1 MITLKAPIELKT
13 RTDFIKDHESFGER
27 IAGNYSLIGIEIG
40 EEELLHIV
48 NSPPEIYIAEGGATT
63 IVGNTLIS
71 SRNEEKLDIINNML
85 NRIMLSVNTE
95 LSYQDRAYITDALYK
110 IGIKDDR
117 KFMNEVRRMMNE
129 SRLEEDF
136 INDYLSVTL
145 DRENEELRIE
155 TLELSREIV
164 ERGLDAGLTLRE
176 QSLSQNIMRRLQT
189 GAIYQI
195 VANFNKSLDETRI
208 NLAEQM
214 ISEQENIAK
223 EMLVQNFL
231 TEMVREG
238 AEIYYREEAGETGE
252 TGPEGEQEQREGAL
266 YRESTT
272 QTERT
277 RLSETERLL
286 RESERESILSLSEHE
301 RAELILREEAARSG
315 EAEDTEGGATRESAP
330 GTEFLSERERERYL
344 ELQNSIRESRE
355 LREARLTEREGAEI
369 VYREGSEGAPS
380 DEAAGNITER
390 LRERIILR
398 EEAARRG
405 EAEETEGGATRE
417 SEPGTEILSE
427 RERERYLELQN
438 SIRESRELREAR
450 LTEREGAEIVYR
462 EGSEG
467 APSDEAAGNIT
478 ERLRERI
485 IYESRNLYERELKSG
500 TLKETAVRET
510 INAAVLYDIVK
521 NLYHTGYERII
532 ANNSWTEYRG
542 ALYRSSENTINR
554 VSNTSYE
561 SNPVIRNGG
570 ITEGD
575 TSLRLD
581 YTEFEELSE
590 IEENEGNIELIENQ
604 IRQMNETNLA
614 NVSRYEQM
622 REILK
627 QLTPERRT
635 TGGRER
641 TRREALMALED
652 EKAILQSLEEG
663 EGVEEARRREVF
675 HEISRLF
682 PDSAAQVF
690 NVIEQYLENPAA
702 VQDMN
707 IVSGNVAQAAEEI
720 MRMQQISERAQ
731 EPEIPEDIRTESEE
745 LFFKKEERL
754 TEDELTE
761 ILDSYRNRETRQT
774 QDINNAQDISETR
787 TVNSTTVTRNTDRN
801 LTERELADIEDMVN
815 RGVRS
820 QMGAISEQ
828 VLTRLEKR
836 LRNEKS
842 RRGL

>member
-252 TGPEGEQEQREGAL
+252 NVPEGEQEQREGEL

-286 RESERESILSLSEHE
+286 RESERESILSLSEHG

-330 GTEFLSERERERYL
+330 GTEF
-344 ELQNSIRESRE
+344 
-355 LREARLTEREGAEI
+355 
-369 VYREGSEGAPS
+369 
-380 DEAAGNITER
+380 
-390 LRERIILR
+390 
-398 EEAARRG
+398 
-405 EAEETEGGATRE
+405 
-417 SEPGTEILSE
+417 LSE

-554 VSNTSYE
+554 VSNLSYE
-561 SNPVIRNGG
+561 SNPVIRTGG

-604 IRQMNETNLA
+604 IRQMNEMNLA

-627 QLTPERRT
+627 QLTPERRA

-663 EGVEEARRREVF
+663 DGAEEARRREVF

-731 EPEIPEDIRTESEE
+731 EPEIPEEIRTESEE

-761 ILDSYRNRETRQT
+761 ILDTYRNRETRQT
-774 QDINNAQDISETR
+774 QDISNAQDISETR

>member
-1 MITLKAPIELKT
+1 MITLKAPLELKT
-13 RTDFIKDHESFGER
+13 RTDFMKDHESFGER

-238 AEIYYREEAGETGE
+238 ADIYYREEAGETGE

-315 EAEDTEGGATRESAP
+315 EAED
-330 GTEFLSERERERYL
+330 
-344 ELQNSIRESRE
+344 
-355 LREARLTEREGAEI
+355 
-369 VYREGSEGAPS
+369 
-380 DEAAGNITER
+380 
-390 LRERIILR
+390 
-398 EEAARRG
+398 
-405 EAEETEGGATRE
+405 TEGGATRE

-561 SNPVIRNGG
+561 SNPVIRTGG

-604 IRQMNETNLA
+604 IRQMNEMNLA

-627 QLTPERRT
+627 QLTPERRA

-663 EGVEEARRREVF
+663 DGAEEARRREVF
-675 HEISRLF
+675 SEISRLF

-761 ILDSYRNRETRQT
+761 ILDTYRSRETRQT
-774 QDINNAQDISETR
+774 QDISNAQDISETR
-787 TVNSTTVTRNTDRN
+787 TVNTTTITRNTDRN
-801 LTERELADIEDMVN
+801 LTEREIADIEDMVN

>member
-1 MITLKAPIELKT
+1 MITLKAPLELKT
-13 RTDFIKDHESFGER
+13 RTDFMKDHESFGER

-214 ISEQENIAK
+214 ISEQENVAK

-252 TGPEGEQEQREGAL
+252 NGPEGEQEQSEGEL

-277 RLSETERLL
+277 RLSETERIL

-315 EAEDTEGGATRESAP
+315 EAENTEGGVTRESAP
-330 GTEFLSERERERYL
+330 DTEFLSERERERYL

-369 VYREGSEGAPS
+369 VYREGSEGA
-380 DEAAGNITER
+380 
-390 LRERIILR
+390 L
-398 EEAARRG
+398 
-405 EAEETEGGATRE
+405 
-417 SEPGTEILSE
+417 
-427 RERERYLELQN
+427 
-438 SIRESRELREAR
+438 
-450 LTEREGAEIVYR
+450 
-462 EGSEG
+462 
-467 APSDEAAGNIT
+467 SDEAAGNIT

-561 SNPVIRNGG
+561 SNPVIRTGG

-604 IRQMNETNLA
+604 IRQMNEMNLA

-627 QLTPERRT
+627 QLTPERRA

-663 EGVEEARRREVF
+663 DGAEEARRREVF
-675 HEISRLF
+675 SEISRLF

-761 ILDSYRNRETRQT
+761 ILDTYRSRETRQT
-774 QDINNAQDISETR
+774 QDISNAQDISETR
-787 TVNSTTVTRNTDRN
+787 TVNTTTITRNTDRN
-801 LTERELADIEDMVN
+801 LTEREIADIEDMVN

>member
-252 TGPEGEQEQREGAL
+252 NVPEGEQEQREGEL

-315 EAEDTEGGATRESAP
+315 EAEETEGGATRESAP
-330 GTEFLSERERERYL
+330 GTEF
-344 ELQNSIRESRE
+344 
-355 LREARLTEREGAEI
+355 
-369 VYREGSEGAPS
+369 
-380 DEAAGNITER
+380 
-390 LRERIILR
+390 
-398 EEAARRG
+398 
-405 EAEETEGGATRE
+405 
-417 SEPGTEILSE
+417 LSE

-532 ANNSWTEYRG
+532 ANNSWTEYRD

-561 SNPVIRNGG
+561 SNPVIRTGG

-604 IRQMNETNLA
+604 IRQMNEMNLA

-627 QLTPERRT
+627 QLTPERRA

-663 EGVEEARRREVF
+663 DGAEEARRREVF
-675 HEISRLF
+675 SEISRLF

-761 ILDSYRNRETRQT
+761 ILDTYRSRETRQT
-774 QDINNAQDISETR
+774 QDISNAQDISETR
-787 TVNSTTVTRNTDRN
+787 TVNTTTITRNTDRN
-801 LTERELADIEDMVN
+801 LTEREIADIEDMVN

>member
-164 ERGLDAGLTLRE
+164 ERGLDAGLTIRE

-252 TGPEGEQEQREGAL
+252 NGPEGEQEQREGEL

-330 GTEFLSERERERYL
+330 GTEF
-344 ELQNSIRESRE
+344 
-355 LREARLTEREGAEI
+355 
-369 VYREGSEGAPS
+369 
-380 DEAAGNITER
+380 
-390 LRERIILR
+390 
-398 EEAARRG
+398 
-405 EAEETEGGATRE
+405 
-417 SEPGTEILSE
+417 LSE

-554 VSNTSYE
+554 VSNLSYE
-561 SNPVIRNGG
+561 SNPVIRTGG

-604 IRQMNETNLA
+604 IRQMNEMNLA

-627 QLTPERRT
+627 QLTPERRA

-663 EGVEEARRREVF
+663 DGAEEARRREVF
-675 HEISRLF
+675 SEISRLF

-761 ILDSYRNRETRQT
+761 ILDTYRSRETRQT
-774 QDINNAQDISETR
+774 QDISNAQDISETR
-787 TVNSTTVTRNTDRN
+787 TVNTTTITRNTDRN
-801 LTERELADIEDMVN
+801 LTEREIADIEDMVN

>member
-1 MITLKAPIELKT
+1 M
-13 RTDFIKDHESFGER
+13 KDHESFGER

-238 AEIYYREEAGETGE
+238 ADIYYREEAGETGE
-252 TGPEGEQEQREGAL
+252 NGPEGEQEQSEGEL

-315 EAEDTEGGATRESAP
+315 EAEDTEGGVTRESAP
-330 GTEFLSERERERYL
+330 DTEFLSERERERYL

-380 DEAAGNITER
+380 DEE
-390 LRERIILR
+390 
-398 EEAARRG
+398 
-405 EAEETEGGATRE
+405 
-417 SEPGTEILSE
+417 
-427 RERERYLELQN
+427 
-438 SIRESRELREAR
+438 
-450 LTEREGAEIVYR
+450 
-462 EGSEG
+462 
-467 APSDEAAGNIT
+467 AGNIT

-561 SNPVIRNGG
+561 SNPVIRTGG

-604 IRQMNETNLA
+604 IRQMNEMNLA

-627 QLTPERRT
+627 QLTPERRA

-663 EGVEEARRREVF
+663 DGAEEARRREVF
-675 HEISRLF
+675 SEISRLF

-761 ILDSYRNRETRQT
+761 ILDTYRSRETRQT
-774 QDINNAQDISETR
+774 QDISNAQDISETR
-787 TVNSTTVTRNTDRN
+787 TVNTTTITRNTDRN
-801 LTERELADIEDMVN
+801 LTEREIADIEDMVN

-828 VLTRLEKR
+828 VLTKLEKR

>member
-252 TGPEGEQEQREGAL
+252 NVPEGEQEQREGEL

-330 GTEFLSERERERYL
+330 GTEF
-344 ELQNSIRESRE
+344 
-355 LREARLTEREGAEI
+355 
-369 VYREGSEGAPS
+369 
-380 DEAAGNITER
+380 
-390 LRERIILR
+390 
-398 EEAARRG
+398 
-405 EAEETEGGATRE
+405 
-417 SEPGTEILSE
+417 LSE

-561 SNPVIRNGG
+561 SNPVIRTGG

-604 IRQMNETNLA
+604 IRQMNEMNLA

-627 QLTPERRT
+627 QLTPERRA

-663 EGVEEARRREVF
+663 DGAEEARRREVF
-675 HEISRLF
+675 SEISRLF

-761 ILDSYRNRETRQT
+761 ILDTYRSRETRQT
-774 QDINNAQDISETR
+774 QDISNAQDISETR
-787 TVNSTTVTRNTDRN
+787 TVNTTTITRNTDRN
-801 LTERELADIEDMVN
+801 LTEREIADIEDMVN

>member
-252 TGPEGEQEQREGAL
+252 NVPDGEQEQREGEL

-330 GTEFLSERERERYL
+330 GTEL
-344 ELQNSIRESRE
+344 
-355 LREARLTEREGAEI
+355 
-369 VYREGSEGAPS
+369 
-380 DEAAGNITER
+380 
-390 LRERIILR
+390 
-398 EEAARRG
+398 
-405 EAEETEGGATRE
+405 
-417 SEPGTEILSE
+417 LSE

-561 SNPVIRNGG
+561 SNPVIRTGG

-604 IRQMNETNLA
+604 IRQMNEMNLA

-627 QLTPERRT
+627 QLTPERRA

-663 EGVEEARRREVF
+663 DGAEEARRREVF
-675 HEISRLF
+675 SEISRLF

-761 ILDSYRNRETRQT
+761 ILDTYRSRETRQT
-774 QDINNAQDISETR
+774 QDISNAQDISETR

-801 LTERELADIEDMVN
+801 LTEREIADIEDMVN

-828 VLTRLEKR
+828 VLTKLEKR